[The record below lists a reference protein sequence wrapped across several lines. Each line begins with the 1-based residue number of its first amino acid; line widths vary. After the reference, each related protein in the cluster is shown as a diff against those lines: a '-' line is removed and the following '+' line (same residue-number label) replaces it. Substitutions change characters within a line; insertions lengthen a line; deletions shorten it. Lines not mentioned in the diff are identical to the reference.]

1 MWKKLIASLMVIG
14 FFSGCVYTDSALQYA
29 KEGTNRVQSGYDAKA
44 EMTKHLTQYLAIQ
57 NKDCGVKVEIINN
70 TPVTSVKECVR
81 IDDAL
86 RVVENVKIVEPQ
98 QVTDMVSSFGDLIMK
113 STNLV
118 VPFAQIYYNHANT
131 KVQTRANVEITKS
144 NNDIM
149 GGMIQNYTAGYQNT
163 TNTSSV
169 LTTDTSNTSNI
180 SSTVD
185 TTNTSTDVS
194 ETVTTNSTTTTPDV
208 SIDTTAGTTTII
220 K

>member
-1 MWKKLIASLMVIG
+1 MCKKLIVSIMMIG

-29 KEGTNRVQSGYDAKA
+29 KEGTSRVQSGYDAKA
-44 EMTKHLTQYLAIQ
+44 EMTKHLTEYLAIQ
-57 NKDCGVKVEIINN
+57 NKDCGVKIEIINN

-86 RVVENVKIVEPQ
+86 RVVENIKIVEPQ
-98 QVTDMVSSFGDLIMK
+98 QVTDMVSSFGDLVMK

-118 VPFAQIYYNHANT
+118 VPFAQIYYNHENT

-144 NNDIM
+144 NNDMM
-149 GGMIQNYTAGYQNT
+149 GGMISNYTSNYQNS

-169 LTTDTSNTSNI
+169 STTDKTSSTTDTSNI
-180 SSTVD
+180 STNVSD
-185 TTNTSTDVS
+185 TNT
-194 ETVTTNSTTTTPDV
+194 VTNTTSVPNV
-208 SIDTTAGTTTII
+208 SIDTTAGTTSII

>member
-1 MWKKLIASLMVIG
+1 MRKKLIASLMVIG

-44 EMTKHLTQYLAIQ
+44 EMTKHLTEYLVIQ
-57 NKDCGVKVEIINN
+57 NKDCGVRIEMVNGMPI
-70 TPVTSVKECVR
+70 TTVKECVR

-86 RVVENVKIVEPQ
+86 RVVENIKIVEPQ
-98 QVTDMVSSFGDLIMK
+98 QVTDMVSSFGDLVMK

-144 NNDIM
+144 NNDMM
-149 GGMIQNYTAGYQNT
+149 GGMISNYTSNYQNS

-169 LTTDTSNTSNI
+169 LTTNTTSSTTDTSNI
-180 SSTVD
+180 STNVSDTSTV
-185 TTNTSTDVS
+185 TNTTSV
-194 ETVTTNSTTTTPDV
+194 PDV
-208 SIDTTAGTTTII
+208 SIDTTAGTTSII

>member
-1 MWKKLIASLMVIG
+1 MWKKLIVSLLVIG
-14 FFSGCVYTDSALQYA
+14 FFSGCVYTESALQYA
-29 KEGTNRVQSGYDAKA
+29 KEGTSRVQSGYDAKS
-44 EMTKHLTQYLAIQ
+44 EMTKHLTEYLVIQ

-86 RVVENVKIVEPQ
+86 RVVENIKIVEPQ
-98 QVTDMVSSFGDLIMK
+98 QVTDMVSSFGDLVMK

-144 NNDIM
+144 NNDMM
-149 GGMIQNYTAGYQNT
+149 GGMISNYTSNYQNS

-169 LTTDTSNTSNI
+169 LTTDKTSSTTDTSNI
-180 SSTVD
+180 STNVSDTST
-185 TTNTSTDVS
+185 TTNTTSV
-194 ETVTTNSTTTTPDV
+194 PDV
-208 SIDTTAGTTTII
+208 SIDTTAGTTSII

>member
-1 MWKKLIASLMVIG
+1 MLKKLIVSLMIIG

-29 KEGTNRVQSGYDAKA
+29 KEGTSRVQSGYDAKA
-44 EMTKHLTQYLAIQ
+44 EMTKHLTEYLAIQ

-86 RVVENVKIVEPQ
+86 RVVENIKIVEPQ
-98 QVTDMVSSFGDLIMK
+98 QVTDMVSSFGDLVMK

-118 VPFAQIYYNHANT
+118 VPFAQIYYNHKNT
-131 KVQTRANVEITKS
+131 EVQTRANVEITKS
-144 NNDIM
+144 NNDMM
-149 GGMIQNYTAGYQNT
+149 GGMISNYTSNYQNS

-169 LTTDTSNTSNI
+169 STTDKTSSTTDTSNI
-180 SSTVD
+180 STNVSD
-185 TTNTSTDVS
+185 TNT
-194 ETVTTNSTTTTPDV
+194 VTNTTSVPNV
-208 SIDTTAGTTTII
+208 SIDTTAGTTSII

>member
-1 MWKKLIASLMVIG
+1 MWKKLTASLMVIG

-29 KEGTNRVQSGYDAKA
+29 KESTSRVQSGYDAKA
-44 EMTKHLTQYLAIQ
+44 EMTKHLTEYLVIQ

-86 RVVENVKIVEPQ
+86 RVVENIKIVEPQ
-98 QVTDMVSSFGDLIMK
+98 QVTDMVSSFGDLVMK

-118 VPFAQIYYNHANT
+118 VPFAQIYYNHKNT
-131 KVQTRANVEITKS
+131 EVQTRANVEITKS
-144 NNDIM
+144 NNDMM
-149 GGMIQNYTAGYQNT
+149 GGMISNYTANYKNS

-169 LTTDTSNTSNI
+169 LTTNTTSSTKDTSNI
-180 SSTVD
+180 STNVSDTSTV
-185 TTNTSTDVS
+185 TNTTSV
-194 ETVTTNSTTTTPDV
+194 PDV
-208 SIDTTAGTTTII
+208 SIDTTAGTTSII

>member
-1 MWKKLIASLMVIG
+1 MWKKLIVSIMVIG

-57 NKDCGVKVEIINN
+57 NKDCGVKIEMMNGMPI
-70 TPVTSVKECVR
+70 TTVKECVR

-86 RVVENVKIVEPQ
+86 RVVENIKIVEPQ
-98 QVTDMVSSFGDLIMK
+98 QVTDMVSSFGDLVMK

-144 NNDIM
+144 NNDMM
-149 GGMIQNYTAGYQNT
+149 GGMISNYTSNYQNS

-169 LTTDTSNTSNI
+169 STTDKTSTTTDTSNISTNVSDTS
-180 SSTVD
+180 T
-185 TTNTSTDVS
+185 TTNTTSV
-194 ETVTTNSTTTTPDV
+194 PDV
-208 SIDTTAGTTTII
+208 SIDTTAGTTSII

>member
-1 MWKKLIASLMVIG
+1 MWKKLIASIMAIG
-14 FFSGCVYTDSALQYA
+14 LFSGCVYTESALQYA

-44 EMTKHLTQYLAIQ
+44 EMTKHLTEYLVTQ

-86 RVVENVKIVEPQ
+86 RVVENIKIVEPQ
-98 QVTDMVSSFGDLIMK
+98 QVTDMVSSFGDLVMK

-144 NNDIM
+144 NNDMM
-149 GGMIQNYTAGYQNT
+149 GGMISNYTSNYQNS

-169 LTTDTSNTSNI
+169 STTDTTSTTSDTSNI
-180 SSTVD
+180 STNVSDTSTV
-185 TTNTSTDVS
+185 TNTTSV
-194 ETVTTNSTTTTPDV
+194 PDV
-208 SIDTTAGTTTII
+208 SIDTTAGTTSII

>member
-1 MWKKLIASLMVIG
+1 MWKKLIAIIMMIG

-29 KEGTNRVQSGYDAKA
+29 KEGTYRVQSGYDAKA
-44 EMTKHLTQYLAIQ
+44 EMTKHLTEYLAIQ

-86 RVVENVKIVEPQ
+86 RVVENIKIVEPQ
-98 QVTDMVSSFGDLIMK
+98 QVTDMVSSFGDLVMK

-118 VPFAQIYYNHANT
+118 VPFAQIYYNHENT

-144 NNDIM
+144 NNDMI
-149 GGMIQNYTAGYQNT
+149 GGMISNYTSNYQNS

-169 LTTDTSNTSNI
+169 LTTDKTSTTTDTSNI
-180 SSTVD
+180 STNVSD
-185 TTNTSTDVS
+185 TNT
-194 ETVTTNSTTTTPDV
+194 VTNTTSVPNV
-208 SIDTTAGTTTII
+208 SIDTTAGTTSII

>member
-1 MWKKLIASLMVIG
+1 MWKKLIASIVVIG

-29 KEGTNRVQSGYDAKA
+29 KEGTYRVQSGYDAKA
-44 EMTKHLTQYLAIQ
+44 EMTKHLTEYLAIQ

-70 TPVTSVKECVR
+70 TPVTTVKECVR

-98 QVTDMVSSFGDLIMK
+98 QVTDMVSSFGDLVMK

-118 VPFAQIYYNHANT
+118 VPFAQIYYNHENT

-144 NNDIM
+144 NNDMM
-149 GGMIQNYTAGYQNT
+149 GGMISNYTANYQNS

-169 LTTDTSNTSNI
+169 LTTNTTSSTTDTSNTSTNV
-180 SSTVD
+180 SDTSTV
-185 TTNTSTDVS
+185 TNTTSV
-194 ETVTTNSTTTTPDV
+194 PDV
-208 SIDTTAGTTTII
+208 SIDTTAGTTSII

>member
-1 MWKKLIASLMVIG
+1 MWKKLIASVIVIG

-44 EMTKHLTQYLAIQ
+44 EMTKHLTEYLAIQ

-98 QVTDMVSSFGDLIMK
+98 QVTDMVSSFGDLVMK

-118 VPFAQIYYNHANT
+118 VPFAQIYYNHKNT
-131 KVQTRANVEITKS
+131 EVQTRANVEITKS
-144 NNDIM
+144 NNDMM
-149 GGMIQNYTAGYQNT
+149 GGMISNYTANYQNS
-163 TNTSSV
+163 TNTSTDTSSV
-169 LTTDTSNTSNI
+169 LTTNTTSSTTDTSNTSTNV
-180 SSTVD
+180 SD
-185 TTNTSTDVS
+185 TNT
-194 ETVTTNSTTTTPDV
+194 VTNTTSVPDV
-208 SIDTTAGTTTII
+208 SIDTTAGTTSII

>member
-1 MWKKLIASLMVIG
+1 MWKKLTASLMVIG

-29 KEGTNRVQSGYDAKA
+29 KESTSRVQSGYDAKA
-44 EMTKHLTQYLAIQ
+44 EMTKHLAEYLAIQ

-98 QVTDMVSSFGDLIMK
+98 QVTDMVSSFGDLVMK

-118 VPFAQIYYNHANT
+118 VPFAQIYYNHKNT
-131 KVQTRANVEITKS
+131 EVQTRANVEITKS
-144 NNDIM
+144 NNDMM
-149 GGMIQNYTAGYQNT
+149 GGMISNYTANYQNSTST
-163 TNTSSV
+163 TNTTSS
-169 LTTDTSNTSNI
+169 TKDTSNTSTNV
-180 SSTVD
+180 SDTSTV
-185 TTNTSTDVS
+185 TNTTSV
-194 ETVTTNSTTTTPDV
+194 PDV
-208 SIDTTAGTTTII
+208 SIDTTAGTTSII

>member
-1 MWKKLIASLMVIG
+1 MWKKLITSIMVIEL
-14 FFSGCVYTDSALQYA
+14 FSGCVYTESALQYA

-44 EMTKHLTQYLAIQ
+44 EMTKHLTEYLVIQ
-57 NKDCGVKVEIINN
+57 NKDCGVRIEMVNGMPI
-70 TPVTSVKECVR
+70 TTVKECVR

-86 RVVENVKIVEPQ
+86 RVVENIKIVEPQ
-98 QVTDMVSSFGDLIMK
+98 QVTDMVSSFGDLVMK

-144 NNDIM
+144 NNDMM
-149 GGMIQNYTAGYQNT
+149 GGMISNYTSNYKNS

-169 LTTDTSNTSNI
+169 LTTNTASSTTDTSNTSTNV
-180 SSTVD
+180 SDTST
-185 TTNTSTDVS
+185 TTNTTSV
-194 ETVTTNSTTTTPDV
+194 PDV
-208 SIDTTAGTTTII
+208 SIDTTAGTTSII

>member
-1 MWKKLIASLMVIG
+1 MWKKLIASLLAIG
-14 FFSGCVYTDSALQYA
+14 FFSCCVYTVSALQYA

-44 EMTKHLTQYLAIQ
+44 EMTKHLTEYLVIQ

-70 TPVTSVKECVR
+70 TPITTVKECVR

-98 QVTDMVSSFGDLIMK
+98 QVTDMVSSFGDLVMK

-118 VPFAQIYYNHANT
+118 VPFAQIYYNHENT

-144 NNDIM
+144 NNDMM
-149 GGMIQNYTAGYQNT
+149 GGMISNYTSNYQNS
-163 TNTSSV
+163 TNTSTDTSSV
-169 LTTDTSNTSNI
+169 LTTNTTSSTTDTSNTSTNV
-180 SSTVD
+180 SDTSA
-185 TTNTSTDVS
+185 TTNTTSV
-194 ETVTTNSTTTTPDV
+194 PDV
-208 SIDTTAGTTTII
+208 SIDTTAGTTSII

>member
-1 MWKKLIASLMVIG
+1 MWKKLIASIIAIG

-29 KEGTNRVQSGYDAKA
+29 KEGTYRVQSGYDAKA
-44 EMTKHLTQYLAIQ
+44 EMTKHLTEYLVIQ

-86 RVVENVKIVEPQ
+86 RVVENIKIVEPQ
-98 QVTDMVSSFGDLIMK
+98 QVTDMVSSFGDLVMK

-144 NNDIM
+144 NNDMM
-149 GGMIQNYTAGYQNT
+149 GGMISNYTSNYQNS

-169 LTTDTSNTSNI
+169 LTTDKTSSTTDTSNI
-180 SSTVD
+180 STNVSDTST
-185 TTNTSTDVS
+185 TTNTTSV
-194 ETVTTNSTTTTPDV
+194 PDV
-208 SIDTTAGTTTII
+208 SIDTTAGTTSII

>member
-1 MWKKLIASLMVIG
+1 MWKRLIASLLVIG

-29 KEGTNRVQSGYDAKA
+29 KEGTYRVQSGYDAKA
-44 EMTKHLTQYLAIQ
+44 EMTKHLTEYLAIQ

-86 RVVENVKIVEPQ
+86 RVVENIKIVEPQ
-98 QVTDMVSSFGDLIMK
+98 QVTDMVSSFGDLVMK

-144 NNDIM
+144 NNDMM
-149 GGMIQNYTAGYQNT
+149 GGMISNYTSNYKNS

-169 LTTDTSNTSNI
+169 LTTDKTSSITDTSNI
-180 SSTVD
+180 STNVSD
-185 TTNTSTDVS
+185 TNT
-194 ETVTTNSTTTTPDV
+194 VTNTTSVPDV
-208 SIDTTAGTTTII
+208 SIDTTAGTTSII

>member
-1 MWKKLIASLMVIG
+1 MWKKLIASLLVIG

-44 EMTKHLTQYLAIQ
+44 EMTKHLTEYLVIQ

-86 RVVENVKIVEPQ
+86 RIVENIKIVEPQ
-98 QVTDMVSSFGDLIMK
+98 QVTDMVSSFGDLVMK

-118 VPFAQIYYNHANT
+118 VPFAQIYYNHKNT
-131 KVQTRANVEITKS
+131 EVQTRGNVEITKS
-144 NNDIM
+144 NNDMM
-149 GGMIQNYTAGYQNT
+149 GGMISNYTSNYQNS

-169 LTTDTSNTSNI
+169 LTKDTTSSTTDTSNISTSV
-180 SSTVD
+180 SD
-185 TTNTSTDVS
+185 TNT
-194 ETVTTNSTTTTPDV
+194 VTNTTSVPDV
-208 SIDTTAGTTTII
+208 SIDTTAGTTSIT

>member
-1 MWKKLIASLMVIG
+1 MWKKLIASVIVIG

-29 KEGTNRVQSGYDAKA
+29 KEGTYRVQSGYDAKA
-44 EMTKHLTQYLAIQ
+44 EMTKHLTEYLAIQ
-57 NKDCGVKVEIINN
+57 NKDCGVKVEMINN
-70 TPVTSVKECVR
+70 TPVTTVKECVR

-118 VPFAQIYYNHANT
+118 VPFAQIYYNHENT

-144 NNDIM
+144 NNDMM
-149 GGMIQNYTAGYQNT
+149 GGMISNYTSNYQNS

-169 LTTDTSNTSNI
+169 LTTNTT
-180 SSTVD
+180 SSTTDKSSTSTNVSD
-185 TTNTSTDVS
+185 TNT
-194 ETVTTNSTTTTPDV
+194 VTNTTSVPNV
-208 SIDTTAGTTTII
+208 SIDTTAGTTSII

>member
-1 MWKKLIASLMVIG
+1 MWKKLIASLIVIG

-29 KEGTNRVQSGYDAKA
+29 KEGTSRVQSGYDAKA
-44 EMTKHLTQYLAIQ
+44 EMTKHLTEYLAIQ

-98 QVTDMVSSFGDLIMK
+98 QVTDMVSSFGDLVMK

-118 VPFAQIYYNHANT
+118 VPFAQIYYNHKNT
-131 KVQTRANVEITKS
+131 EVQTRANVEITKS
-144 NNDIM
+144 NNDMM
-149 GGMIQNYTAGYQNT
+149 GGMISNYTSNYQNS

-169 LTTDTSNTSNI
+169 LTTDTTSTTTDTSNI
-180 SSTVD
+180 STNVSDTSTV
-185 TTNTSTDVS
+185 TNTTSV
-194 ETVTTNSTTTTPDV
+194 PDV
-208 SIDTTAGTTTII
+208 SIDTTAGTTSII

>member
-1 MWKKLIASLMVIG
+1 MWEKLIASIMVIG

-29 KEGTNRVQSGYDAKA
+29 KEGTNRVQSGYDTKA
-44 EMTKHLTQYLAIQ
+44 EMTKHLTEYLVIQ
-57 NKDCGVKVEIINN
+57 NKDCGVRIEMVNGMPI
-70 TPVTSVKECVR
+70 TTVKECVR

-118 VPFAQIYYNHANT
+118 VPFAQIYYNHENT

-144 NNDIM
+144 NNDMM
-149 GGMIQNYTAGYQNT
+149 GGMISNYTSNYQNSTNT
-163 TNTSSV
+163 TNTTSS
-169 LTTDTSNTSNI
+169 TTDTSNTSTNV
-180 SSTVD
+180 SDTSTI
-185 TTNTSTDVS
+185 TNTTSV
-194 ETVTTNSTTTTPDV
+194 PDV
-208 SIDTTAGTTTII
+208 SIDTTAGTTSII

>member
-1 MWKKLIASLMVIG
+1 MWKKLIASLLVIG

-44 EMTKHLTQYLAIQ
+44 EMTKHLTEYLAIQ
-57 NKDCGVKVEIINN
+57 NKDCGVRIEMVNGMPI
-70 TPVTSVKECVR
+70 TTVKECVR

-118 VPFAQIYYNHANT
+118 VPFAQIYYNHENT

-144 NNDIM
+144 NNDMM
-149 GGMIQNYTAGYQNT
+149 GGMISNYTSNYQNS
-163 TNTSSV
+163 TNTSNTPSTTSS
-169 LTTDTSNTSNI
+169 TTDTSNI
-180 SSTVD
+180 STNVSD
-185 TTNTSTDVS
+185 TNT
-194 ETVTTNSTTTTPDV
+194 VTNTTSVPDV
-208 SIDTTAGTTTII
+208 SIDTTAGTTSII

>member
-1 MWKKLIASLMVIG
+1 MRKKLISSVVVIG

-29 KEGTNRVQSGYDAKA
+29 KEGTYRVQSGYDAKA
-44 EMTKHLTQYLAIQ
+44 EMTKHLTDYLAIQ
-57 NKDCGVKVEIINN
+57 NKDCGVKVEMINN
-70 TPVTSVKECVR
+70 TPVTTVKECVR

-118 VPFAQIYYNHANT
+118 VPFAQIYYNHEST

-144 NNDIM
+144 NNDMM
-149 GGMIQNYTAGYQNT
+149 GGMISNYTANYQNS

-169 LTTDTSNTSNI
+169 LTTNTTSSTTDKSSTSTNVSDTS
-180 SSTVD
+180 TV
-185 TTNTSTDVS
+185 TNTTSV
-194 ETVTTNSTTTTPDV
+194 PDV
-208 SIDTTAGTTTII
+208 SIDTTAGTTSII